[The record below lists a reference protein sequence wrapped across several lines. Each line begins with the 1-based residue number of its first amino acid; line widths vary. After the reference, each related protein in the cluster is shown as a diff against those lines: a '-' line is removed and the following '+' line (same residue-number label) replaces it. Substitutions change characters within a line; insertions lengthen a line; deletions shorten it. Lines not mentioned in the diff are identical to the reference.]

1 MSHST
6 HVSPSLLSQA
16 SGSTFTPTINASEL
30 QRQLPDVVRAVFEAT
45 ASNPFVGVLVLSD
58 PGRIEYMN
66 DQCARMFAGESARA
80 SDMVGHTVA
89 SLFPRP
95 CALECEESV
104 RHIRATRRS
113 VCRRKLWLGS
123 QLFIIFSHLSSL
135 PGQPGANA
143 ILCMTH
149 RVRGYEPTIPL
160 GPETDQFESGVVR
173 LGRLDVLT
181 KQELRVMALVG
192 RGMSVREAAK
202 ALHRAEKTVESHCV
216 SIHRKL
222 RISDRVEM
230 ASLAQEA
237 GLTLE
242 DAERVRV

>member
-1 MSHST
+1 L
-6 HVSPSLLSQA
+6 PSQA
-16 SGSTFTPTINASEL
+16 PGSTYFPTINASEL
-30 QRQLPDVVRAVFEAT
+30 QRQLPDAVRTVFEAT
-45 ASNPFVGVLVLSD
+45 ANDPFVGVIVMTD

-66 DQCARMFAGESARA
+66 DQCARMLAGDSSRA
-80 SDMVGHTVA
+80 SDMVGRTVA
-89 SLFPRP
+89 SLFPRQ

-113 VCRRKLWLGS
+113 VCRRKIWLGS
-123 QLFIIFSHLSSL
+123 QLFIVFSYLSSL
-135 PGQPGANA
+135 PGTPAA
-143 ILCMTH
+143 DVILCMTH
-149 RVRGYEPTIPL
+149 RVRGYEPAIPL

-173 LGRLDVLT
+173 LGRLDILT

-192 RGMSVREAAK
+192 RGMSVRQAAK

-222 RISDRVEM
+222 GISDRVEM